1 MRIGLDMMGGDY
13 APKEACLGVIDF
25 LEKNA
30 DCHLVLL
37 GDKSAIEAGLPG
49 IESMP
54 ITIIQTENEIGMHE
68 HPIKAMKE
76 KPTSAMVTGFGLLA
90 HGKIDAFLSAGNTG
104 VMLVG
109 ASHVIKTIDGLL
121 RPSIPTPVP
130 QLENNYSLMLDIGI
144 NADCK
149 PEYLNQFAM
158 LGSFYAKE
166 ILGYE
171 NPTVALLNIGEEE
184 GKGNILAQAT
194 YPLLK
199 ENTKINFIGNIEGRD
214 LLDNKA
220 DIIITDGFT
229 GNIVLKFAESL
240 YDVVRVK
247 GKVESE
253 FLDKFNH
260 RLYAGVP
267 VLGVKKPVV
276 VGHGVSNAMS
286 FSGMLE
292 LGRKMISTKMCEKM
306 EHLFVDAVSDN

>member
-1 MRIGLDMMGGDY
+1 MRIGLDMMGGDF

-25 LEKNA
+25 LQRHS

-37 GDKSAIEAGLPG
+37 GDKSSIEAGLPN
-49 IESMP
+49 IADMP
-54 ITIIQTENEIGMHE
+54 ITIIQTENEIGMHD

-76 KPTSAMVTGFGLLA
+76 KSTSAMVVGFGLLA
-90 HGKIDAFLSAGNTG
+90 KGEIEAFLSAGNTG

-109 ASHVIKTIDGLL
+109 ASHVIKTIEGLL

-166 ILGYE
+166 ILGYD
-171 NPTVALLNIGEEE
+171 NPSVALLNIGEEE

-240 YDVVRVK
+240 YDIIRVK
-247 GKVESE
+247 AKVESE

-286 FSGMLE
+286 FAGMLD
-292 LGRKMISTKMCEKM
+292 LGRKMIQTKMCEKM
-306 EHLFVDAVSDN
+306 ENLFAEVN

>member
-13 APKEACLGVIDF
+13 APKEACLGVLDF
-25 LEKNA
+25 LKRYT

-37 GDKSAIEAGLPG
+37 GDPSAIALDLPDAA
-49 IESMP
+49 SLP
-54 ITIIQTENEIGMHE
+54 VTIVPTENEIGMHE

-76 KPTSAMVTGFGLLA
+76 KPGSAMVTGFGLLA
-90 HGKIDAFLSAGNTG
+90 KGEIDAFLSAGNTG

-109 ASHVIKTIDGLL
+109 ASHIIKSIDGLL

-130 QLENNYSLMLDIGI
+130 QISGAYSMMLDVGI

-149 PEYLNQFAM
+149 PEYLNQFAT
-158 LGSFYAKE
+158 LGTFYARE
-166 ILGYE
+166 VLGME
-171 NPTVALLNIGEEE
+171 SPSVALLNIGEEE

-199 ENTKINFIGNIEGRD
+199 ENKEIRFIGNIEGRD
-214 LLDNKA
+214 LLDDKA
-220 DIIITDGFT
+220 DIVITDGFT

-240 YDVVRVK
+240 YDVLRVK
-247 GKVESE
+247 AGIESE
-253 FLDKFNH
+253 LLDKFNH

-267 VLGVKKPVV
+267 VLGIRKPLV

-286 FSGMLE
+286 FRGMLE
-292 LGRKMISTKMCEKM
+292 LARKMIQSRMCEKM
-306 EHLFVDAVSDN
+306 EHLFAESAE

>member
-13 APKEACLGVIDF
+13 APAEACLGVLEF
-25 LEKNA
+25 LKNYS

-37 GDKSAIEAGLPG
+37 GDKSAITEGLPD
-49 IESMP
+49 IDSLP
-54 ITIIQTENEIGMHE
+54 VKVIPTSDEIGMHE

-76 KPTSAMVTGFGLLA
+76 KSNSALVVGFGLLA
-90 HGKIDAFLSAGNTG
+90 KGEIDAFLSAGNTG

-109 ASHVIKTIDGLL
+109 ASHVIKSIPGLL

-130 QLENNYSLMLDIGI
+130 QLDGTYSLMLDVGI

-158 LGSFYAKE
+158 LGTFYSRE
-166 ILGYE
+166 ILG
-171 NPTVALLNIGEEE
+171 NPDPTVALLNIGEEE

-199 ENTKINFIGNIEGRD
+199 ENKQINFKGNIEGRD
-214 LLDNKA
+214 LLNNRA
-220 DIIITDGFT
+220 DIVVTDGFT

-240 YDVVRVK
+240 YDVLV
-247 GKVESE
+247 VEAGIQSP
-253 FLDKFNH
+253 FLEKFNH

-267 VLGVKKPVV
+267 VLGIKKPVV
-276 VGHGVSNAMS
+276 VGHGVSNVTS
-286 FSGMLE
+286 FKGMLE
-292 LGRKMISTKMCEKM
+292 LGRKMILTDMCAKM
-306 EHLFVDAVSDN
+306 ENLFSEVV

>member
-1 MRIGLDMMGGDY
+1 MGGDF
-13 APKEACLGVIDF
+13 APKEACLGVLDF
-25 LEKNA
+25 LQRHS

-37 GDKSAIEAGLPG
+37 GDKSAIEEGLPN
-49 IESMP
+49 IADMP
-54 ITIIQTENEIGMHE
+54 ITIIQTENEIGMHD

-76 KPTSAMVTGFGLLA
+76 KSTSAMVVGFGLLA
-90 HGKIDAFLSAGNTG
+90 KGEIEAFLSAGNTG

-109 ASHVIKTIDGLL
+109 ASHVIKTIEGLL

-166 ILGYE
+166 ILGYD
-171 NPTVALLNIGEEE
+171 NPSVALLNIGEEE

-240 YDVVRVK
+240 YDIIRVK
-247 GKVESE
+247 AKVESE

-286 FSGMLE
+286 FAGMLD
-292 LGRKMISTKMCEKM
+292 LGRKMIQTKMCEKM
-306 EHLFVDAVSDN
+306 ENLFAESN

>member
-13 APKEACLGVIDF
+13 APKEACLGVLNF
-25 LEKNA
+25 LRSYS

-37 GDKSAIEAGLPG
+37 GDKSSIVECLGD
-49 IESMP
+49 ISSMP
-54 ITIIQTENEIGMHE
+54 ITIIQTENEIGMNE

-76 KPTSAMVTGFGLLA
+76 KPDSAMVKGFGLLA
-90 HGKIDAFLSAGNTG
+90 KGEIDAFSSAGNTG

-109 ASHVIKTIDGLL
+109 ASHVIKTIEGLL

-130 QLENNYSLMLDIGI
+130 QLDGTYSLMLDIGI

-158 LGSFYAKE
+158 LGTFYAVE

-199 ENTKINFIGNIEGRD
+199 ENTTINFKGNIEGRD

-247 GKVESE
+247 AKIENE

-267 VLGVKKPVV
+267 VLGIKKPVV
-276 VGHGVSNAMS
+276 VGHGVSNATS

-292 LGRKMISTKMCEKM
+292 LGRKMIMSNMCNKMAT
-306 EHLFVDAVSDN
+306 LFSEAS

>member
-1 MRIGLDMMGGDY
+1 MPMRIGLDMMGGDF
-13 APKEACLGVIDF
+13 APKEACLGVLDF
-25 LEKNA
+25 LQRHS

-37 GDKSAIEAGLPG
+37 GDKSSIEEGLPN
-49 IESMP
+49 IADLP
-54 ITIIQTENEIGMHE
+54 ITIIQTENEIGMHD

-76 KPTSAMVTGFGLLA
+76 KSTSAMVVGFGLLA
-90 HGKIDAFLSAGNTG
+90 KGEIEAFLSAGNTG

-109 ASHVIKTIDGLL
+109 ASHVIKTIEGLL

-166 ILGYE
+166 ILGYD
-171 NPTVALLNIGEEE
+171 NPSVALLNIGEEE

-240 YDVVRVK
+240 YDIIRVK
-247 GKVESE
+247 AKVESE

-286 FSGMLE
+286 FAGMLD
-292 LGRKMISTKMCEKM
+292 LGRKMIQTKMCEKM
-306 EHLFVDAVSDN
+306 ENLFVESN

>member
-1 MRIGLDMMGGDY
+1 MMGGDY

-37 GDKSAIEAGLPG
+37 GDKLAIEEGLPG

-54 ITIIQTENEIGMHE
+54 ITIIQTANEIGMHE

-109 ASHVIKTIDGLL
+109 ASHVIKTIEGLL

-130 QLENNYSLMLDIGI
+130 QLDNNYSLMLDIGI

-184 GKGNILAQAT
+184 GKGNI
-194 YPLLK
+194 
-199 ENTKINFIGNIEGRD
+199 EGRD

-247 GKVESE
+247 AHVESE

-292 LGRKMISTKMCEKM
+292 LGRKMISTNMCEKM
-306 EHLFVDAVSDN
+306 EHLFVDVVSEN

>member
-13 APKEACLGVIDF
+13 APKEACQGVIDF
-25 LEKNA
+25 LQNFS

-37 GDKSAIEAGLPG
+37 GDKSAIEEGLPG
-49 IESMP
+49 IDSSAY
-54 ITIIQTENEIGMHE
+54 TIIQTDNEIGMHE

-76 KPTSAMVTGFGLLA
+76 KPTSAMVVGFGLLA
-90 HGKIDAFLSAGNTG
+90 QGKIDAFASAGNTG

-109 ASHVIKTIDGLL
+109 ASHMIKTIEGLL

-130 QLENNYSLMLDIGI
+130 QIDGTYSIMLDIGI

-149 PEYLNQFAM
+149 PEYLNQFAT
-158 LGSFYAKE
+158 LGTFYSRE
-166 ILGYE
+166 VLGFE
-171 NPTVALLNIGEEE
+171 NPLVALLNIGEEE
-184 GKGNILAQAT
+184 GKGNLLAQAAYT
-194 YPLLK
+194 LLK
-199 ENTKINFIGNIEGRD
+199 ENTNINFKGNIEGRD

-220 DIIITDGFT
+220 DIVITDGFT

-240 YDVVRVK
+240 YDVLCVK
-247 GKVESE
+247 AGIESPLLE
-253 FLDKFNH
+253 KFNH

-286 FSGMLE
+286 FKGMLE
-292 LGRKMISTKMCEKM
+292 LGRKMVQSRMCEKM
-306 EHLFVDAVSDN
+306 ENLFKEVL